1 MSASQGLSDISSV
14 DDSSPPPCFFLTQLP
29 DEEVKVLKVGLAR
42 GWKSVKGDLK
52 YATELEV
59 FPPHG
64 MATVQARKPRQV
76 GDDSEPQATLTD
88 IYQLSKHVSCIS
100 PTFVMI
106 DQVSGRTKT
115 VTLAHFV
122 AQEGGQSYL
131 YLRREFRLR
140 GQLGHSIPSRMS
152 PLKQ

>member
-1 MSASQGLSDISSV
+1 MLRSWIFFSPWNGDSASSQALS
-14 DDSSPPPCFFLTQLP
+14 
-29 DEEVKVLKVGLAR
+29 
-42 GWKSVKGDLK
+42 
-52 YATELEV
+52 
-59 FPPHG
+59 
-64 MATVQARKPRQV
+64 V

-131 YLRREFRLR
+131 HLRRVSAQRAAGAFHTLQNESFETVVDKFPGPIVVCDYAPGRL
-140 GQLGHSIPSRMS
+140 GW
-152 PLKQ
+152 